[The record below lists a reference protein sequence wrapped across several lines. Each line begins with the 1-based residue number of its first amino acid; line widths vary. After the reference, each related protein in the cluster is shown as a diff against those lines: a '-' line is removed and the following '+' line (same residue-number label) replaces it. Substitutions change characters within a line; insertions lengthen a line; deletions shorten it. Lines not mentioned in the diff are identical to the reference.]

1 MSNDSSARFRR
12 FRFHASALQGRGRG
26 RKSRPVTSAEN
37 QIALPNV
44 AKSQLDKPSRKP
56 EPKRATVAF
65 ALSLAFHMLLGTC
78 VVKLIHQHH
87 MENQPFEES
96 IQVRWVPPP
105 SVRLKVRPREIS
117 KEIPK
122 VFSTQQKAPLTPTT
136 KLARRSP
143 QPIAE
148 VVVKGPEIVRE
159 SVEIHRDTPVSQIL
173 PVVKTAA

>member
-12 FRFHASALQGRGRG
+12 FRFHASALQGRDRG

-122 VFSTQQKAPLTPTT
+122 VFSTQQKAPSTPTT

-159 SVEIHRDTPVSQIL
+159 SVEIHRDTPVS
-173 PVVKTAA
+173 

>member
-122 VFSTQQKAPLTPTT
+122 VFSTQQKAPSTPQRNWRGDLRSRLRKSSSKDRRSSEKAWKSIVTPP
-136 KLARRSP
+136 LARFC
-143 QPIAE
+143 
-148 VVVKGPEIVRE
+148 
-159 SVEIHRDTPVSQIL
+159 L
-173 PVVKTAA
+173 